1 MVGALHAEARA
12 AFAAMQAGE
21 PFGKIVPEF

>member
-1 MVGALHAEARA
+1 VLDGRLLDEVNK

-21 PFGKIVPEF
+21 LLRAVLLL